1 MTLKICG
8 VFLII
13 ASSIYSG
20 VLTES
25 KCKKRLKEIENI
37 YNFMCKLKE
46 NILNT
51 FDSLD
56 ESIIKTAKEFNFIT
70 KECFVSLSE
79 DMKMSCKNMMYEKIK
94 KIPNQP
100 LFDSDIAILD
110 EFVQMIDTRNIDSVI
125 RVIDQCNEKFKN
137 LFESEGKDA
146 LSKCRLYKNIM
157 IWTGV
162 LTVILLF

>member
-8 VFLII
+8 IFFII
-13 ASSIYSG
+13 ISSMYSG
-20 VLTES
+20 FLTET

-51 FDSLD
+51 FDTLD
-56 ESIIKTAKEFNFIT
+56 EAIFNTTMDFNFIT
-70 KECFVSLSE
+70 KECFISLSE
-79 DMKMSCKNMMYEKIK
+79 DMKMCCKDKMSEKIK
-94 KIPNQP
+94 RIPNQP
-100 LFDSDIAILD
+100 LFDSDIVILD

-125 RVIDQCNEKFKN
+125 RAIDKCNEKFKS
-137 LFESEGKDA
+137 LFASEGKDA
-146 LSKCRLYKNIM
+146 LSKCKLYKNIM